1 MKSIREYKH
10 HMKTIVYSNW
20 FSYAFL
26 FATLLIW
33 HARLY
38 CSGDDLYF
46 ANVWKD
52 ESLGVL
58 VFLSMRYQQ
67 WSSRVFIEFVLIC
80 MTRWI
85 WLWRVLD
92 SLVIAGIAK
101 ICARLLGRDQDAAVN
116 WGLCALVLL
125 IPVNVLNEA
134 GWIATSVNYSWP
146 AFCALLALIPVK
158 RELSHESTNGYET
171 VTAMIALVFAANHEQ
186 YCVALLAMLSVGT
199 ALIIFREKRIP
210 YLCVLELLINLA
222 SLVLI
227 LGCQGNHV
235 RYDSEVGT
243 WFPQFGEFTIW
254 EKVEMGYSST
264 GYSLVMQRNSVFV
277 IFALLLAISVWMERS
292 DFLSRM
298 IGTIPVIASL
308 SIGFF
313 HELLSM
319 FFPKIA
325 HLRDALTETGTGLN
339 LSSPGTMIPDLFL
352 GAIFLCVVFGLLTF
366 PNRDKAWTM
375 LGVLVICL
383 GTKVMMGFS
392 PTVWASGDRTGV
404 PLMIGLIWMSGM
416 LIQEI
421 ERKDEGRAGQLIT
434 RTGGILVFLCMLER
448 LI

>member
-1 MKSIREYKH
+1 M
-10 HMKTIVYSNW
+10 
-20 FSYAFL
+20 
-26 FATLLIW
+26 
-33 HARLY
+33 
-38 CSGDDLYF
+38 
-46 ANVWKD
+46 
-52 ESLGVL
+52 
-58 VFLSMRYQQ
+58 
-67 WSSRVFIEFVLIC
+67 
-80 MTRWI
+80 
-85 WLWRVLD
+85 
-92 SLVIAGIAK
+92 
-101 ICARLLGRDQDAAVN
+101 
-116 WGLCALVLL
+116 
-125 IPVNVLNEA
+125 
-134 GWIATSVNYSWP
+134 
-146 AFCALLALIPVK
+146 
-158 RELSHESTNGYET
+158 
-171 VTAMIALVFAANHEQ
+171 
-186 YCVALLAMLSVGT
+186 
-199 ALIIFREKRIP
+199 IIFREKRIP
-210 YLCVLELLINLA
+210 YLCVLELLINFA
-222 SLVLI
+222 SLILI
-227 LGCQGNHV
+227 LGCPGNHV

-325 HLRDALTETGTGLN
+325 HLRDTLTETGTGLD

-421 ERKDEGRAGQLIT
+421 ERKDEGRAGQMIT